1 MSEGTEAVSTEATA
15 TTAGD
20 APAAETVAEAVAAA
34 DPSMVDL
41 AAMGDKLVEVTI
53 DGQKVTMPLSEVVAN
68 TQRAK
73 ASHKRFVEA
82 SEMKKQLAQKEADL
96 MKFVEALRGEN
107 PEYLLQEIGI
117 DTQSLVQREMQRMAM
132 LEAMTPRERD
142 QHEMKSER
150 EQLRL
155 EKEAWEKQKN
165 DHQSQREQER
175 LNAEATRWQEKY
187 TNDFTEALGS
197 VGISPQST
205 AYPKMLE
212 YMAQIASEGLEAGVN
227 LEPADLVQ
235 MAQEEW
241 MGKIQGFLGGM
252 EAENLHKFLGEGVGK
267 KFRQYDIERLKGR
280 AAAAEGPRTPRRKKK
295 SAEKKTYNID
305 EMRALLRQ
313 RRMGG

>member
-1 MSEGTEAVSTEATA
+1 MSEGTEAVSAEVTPAEPAA
-15 TTAGD
+15 VD
-20 APAAETVAEAVAAA
+20 APAAEAVAEAVG

-53 DGQKVTMPLSEVVAN
+53 DGQKVTMPLAEVVAN

-82 SEMKKQLAQKEADL
+82 AEMKKQLAQKEADL
-96 MKFVEALRGEN
+96 MRFVEALRGDN

-132 LEAMTPRERD
+132 LEAMTPRERE

-175 LNAEATRWQEKY
+175 LNAEAARWQEKY
-187 TNDFTEALGS
+187 TNDFTEALKN
-197 VGISPQST
+197 VGISAEST

-212 YMAQIASEGLEAGVN
+212 YMAQIASEGLDAGVD
-227 LEPADLVQ
+227 LQPADLVQ

-252 EAENLHKFLGEGVGK
+252 EAENLHKFLGESVGK

-280 AAAAEGPRTPRRKKK
+280 AAAPEAPKTPRRRKK
-295 SAEKKTYNID
+295 STEKKTYNID
-305 EMRALLRQ
+305 EMRELLRQ

>member
-1 MSEGTEAVSTEATA
+1 MSEGTETASAEVATPAAV
-15 TTAGD
+15 D
-20 APAAETVAEAVAAA
+20 APTAEVVAEAVA

-53 DGQKVTMPLSEVVAN
+53 DGQKVTMPLAEVVAN

-82 SEMKKQLAQKEADL
+82 AEMKKQLAQKESDL
-96 MKFVEALRGEN
+96 MQFVEALRGEN

-150 EQLRL
+150 EQLQL
-155 EKEAWEKQKN
+155 EKDAWEKKKN
-165 DHQSQREQER
+165 DHRSQKEQEM
-175 LNAEATRWQEKY
+175 LSAEATRWQEKY

-280 AAAAEGPRTPRRKKK
+280 AAATEAPRTPRRRKKA
-295 SAEKKTYNID
+295 AEKKTYNID